1 MHHQGPIECYG
12 NRILVTTSP
21 KLIEPIFG
29 DWPTIEA
36 LIKNLLS
43 DGRYD
48 QRVYVYAWLKFACEA
63 LRAGR
68 KRPGPALVLAGPRNS
83 GKSLLQNLFT
93 EILGGRAAK
102 PYRYMSG
109 RTDFNAELFGA
120 EHLMI
125 EDETPSTDIR
135 SRRTLGTN
143 IKAFAVNKSQ
153 SCHAKGRQAI
163 TLSPFWRLSISLN
176 DEPEDLM
183 ILPPISDSEEDSIGD
198 KIILLRA
205 RKAEMPMK
213 TEELSEFDAFW
224 ETLISELPAFCHFL
238 DCWQVPEELRH
249 SRFGFKVWQHPE
261 LLLALDALA
270 PETRLLSFIDETIFS
285 EVETG
290 PGER

>member
-1 MHHQGPIECYG
+1 
-12 NRILVTTSP
+12 
-21 KLIEPIFG
+21 
-29 DWPTIEA
+29 
-36 LIKNLLS
+36 
-43 DGRYD
+43 
-48 QRVYVYAWLKFACEA
+48 
-63 LRAGR
+63 
-68 KRPGPALVLAGPRNS
+68 
-83 GKSLLQNLFT
+83 
-93 EILGGRAAK
+93 
-102 PYRYMSG
+102 MSG

-153 SCHAKGRQAI
+153 SCDAKGRQAI

-290 PGER
+290 PGGKVKRKQSWVGTAEALEKMLHFSSFECEARRLLTWAGATGTYLGRLAHSRPERVRRARTGDAPNWELFGAAMVEGDQAV